1 MSSAGAQPFAEFTLR
16 IVLSEIE
23 VYTAG
28 DTDEDIVE
36 EPVGFIGTTHDAA
49 LRIAV
54 FFFLRLHSEA
64 GKQEESKK
72 PKMFHVRMFCN
83 DLIVLRSVSAG
94 QSGPVPVIP
103 PPGISGCD
111 SWNRL
116 CRDKASDSSSSI
128 CISDK

>member
-1 MSSAGAQPFAEFTLR
+1 MPSGALGVDRIGGGPAFGLQPGISDAGADRGSEPFSGVDVQRRGQPFAEFTLR

-36 EPVGFIGTTHDAA
+36 EPVGFIGAAHDAA

-64 GKQEESKK
+64 GKPRGEQKAK
-72 PKMFHVRMFCN
+72 N
-83 DLIVLRSVSAG
+83 VSC
-94 QSGPVPVIP
+94 SNVFVMI
-103 PPGISGCD
+103 
-111 SWNRL
+111 
-116 CRDKASDSSSSI
+116 
-128 CISDK
+128 